1 MSVRAPQK
9 APSLSEYAYQEVK
22 QRIQDGTFSP
32 GSRLLTQDIADHLGI
47 SRTPVVAA
55 VNRLAAEGYAD
66 AIPQQG
72 IFVKKLSM
80 KQIRDTL
87 ELRLMIEQYSVGMVI
102 RNMVFNTDAVRDLRE
117 AAEGYRNIGNYDY
130 NRAMEVE
137 CRFHQMIIALAENA
151 EILRVYQTSRC
162 VEIIYQ
168 MYRAAKLELRT
179 VQNAYQEH
187 ERIVDLLEAG
197 DQDGAKS
204 LLEKHIRMPM
214 DMVDWLISTGRSRG
228 IFAS

>member
-1 MSVRAPQK
+1 MAVKQTHKSS
-9 APSLSEYAYQEVK
+9 SLSEFAYEKIK
-22 QRIQDGTFSP
+22 QRIQDGTYAP
-32 GSRLLTQDIADHLGI
+32 GSRLLTQEIADHLGI

-102 RNMVFNTDAVRDLRE
+102 RNMVFNTDAVRELRE
-117 AAEGYRNIGNYDY
+117 AAEGYRDIGNYDY

-137 CRFHQMIIALAENA
+137 CKFHQLVIALAENA
-151 EILRVYQTSRC
+151 EILRVYETRRC

-168 MYRAAKLELRT
+168 MYRAAHMDLHT
-179 VQNAYQEH
+179 VHNAYQEH
-187 ERIVDLLEAG
+187 EKIVNFLEAG
-197 DQDGAKS
+197 NQDGAKA

-214 DMVDWLISTGRSRG
+214 DMVDWLVSTGRSLAT
-228 IFAS
+228 FSP

>member
-22 QRIQDGTFSP
+22 QRIQNGTFPP
-32 GSRLLTQDIADHLGI
+32 GSRLITQDIADHLGI

-117 AAEGYRNIGNYDY
+117 AAEGYRNIGNHDY

-151 EILRVYQTSRC
+151 EILRVYQSSRC

-168 MYRAAKLELRT
+168 MYRAANLELRT
-179 VQNAYQEH
+179 VRNAYQEH
-187 ERIVDLLEAG
+187 EQIVDLLEAG

-214 DMVDWLISTGRSRG
+214 DMVDWLVSTGRSRE
-228 IFAS
+228 IFSS